1 MERFGAIV
9 SRVTIPAVVSFLAVV
24 CLGSL
29 AFSRATSEAVPMAL
43 IAGGFGILP
52 TLLIGVPSYAA
63 LVYFRRAGFVTSA
76 VVGAF
81 PGLLLI
87 AIGALL
93 ADSGA
98 DARAFGLFF
107 VLYGVPVALGTH
119 IGCLVSRS
127 RMGAPNISLKRTNQ
141 SLRD

>member
-1 MERFGAIV
+1 MERFGEIV
-9 SRVTIPAVVSFLAVV
+9 SRVTIPAVVSFLAIV

-29 AFSRATSEAVPMAL
+29 AFSDAASEAVPMAL

-76 VVGAF
+76 VVGAL

-93 ADSGA
+93 QDSGA
-98 DARAFGLFF
+98 DARVFGLFF

-119 IGCLVSRS
+119 IGCLVSRL
-127 RMGAPNISLKRTNQ
+127 RVGAPNTSLKRTDQ